1 MKKQSVKRSIFQIL
15 LCIIAWCRLAAQ
27 PQLYNH
33 PELKW
38 WTIETDHFFVHY
50 HEGAERSASLTAKIA
65 EEIYQPIT
73 SLYHY
78 EPGEKM
84 HFVVRDH
91 ADESN
96 GASYYYDNKVEIWAP
111 AADFLLRGSHNWLR
125 NVITHEFSHMISL
138 GAARK
143 MPRQIPAIYFQY
155 LGYEKERRPD
165 VLHGYPNTI
174 VSFPFAGT
182 VIPPWFAEGMAQFQR
197 AGLDY
202 DTWDTHRDMVLRMAV
217 LEGELLSLNEM
228 AHFDKNSLG
237 NERVYNQGYG
247 LTLYMVQ
254 RYGEEVVRELVQAM
268 KQPLQMDF
276 SGAVRKVLNLSESE
290 LYDEWVVWLR
300 DHYCA
305 GIDLVQQSLFV
316 GKIIQEKGSGN
327 FYPVI
332 SPDGSRMAF
341 LSNRGMDYLSQTGL
355 WIADLQ
361 SGKSRKITS
370 GVTSSLSWSP
380 NGNQLVYAKRT
391 DRTTQGSYYY
401 DLYRYD
407 LGKDEEKRM
416 TYSLR
421 ARHPDWSRDN
431 QRLVCVVEQ
440 DGTSN
445 LVIVDTDGQNIHP
458 ITSFQ
463 NGEEIFSPRWFDQD
477 RKILFAFSEDGEGRD
492 IAVIDSSGSCF
503 QYVLKTEND
512 ERDPFPGDDGN
523 VIYFSSDRTGIFNL
537 YQLEYTSGKI
547 AQLTNVLGGAFM
559 PAVSREGQLVYS
571 LFTAEGYHLAQID
584 TLEKIAPQTAVYSS
598 PYDGL
603 RTRSVS
609 EKWDIA
615 GYDDRDVVDYPSRP
629 YKPIY
634 SKIMFLPR
642 IMFDYP
648 RKMKIGL
655 YLYGSDYLDKIS
667 ILGSVA
673 VNELFDTD
681 IFGFFEYRRFYPTL
695 FIEAY
700 QQTRHKTIEEI
711 DAEFKLRY
719 NLMEVDIG
727 ADWRLSPSSVLRT
740 AFIYSRYSYSGSGE
754 FVYQNVFGKFT
765 SVYHRGRVLQLR
777 LSHRSI
783 PSTLN
788 SEIAPNHGRDITL
801 QFERAWQSY
810 GDSAG
815 VSEKHGTPID
825 IYSSYGYE
833 QIQLDWRE
841 YLPSVWK
848 SHSMM
853 FRLRAGLIDQP
864 VASFYHFFAGGLDGL
879 KGYPYY
885 SLEGRKL
892 LHLGLAYRFPLFQKM
907 ELRVW
912 FVHLHRLFLS
922 LYCDAG
928 DAWSEGGLR
937 LSRWKKDVGA
947 QLRLTLTTFY
957 TYPMSLF
964 IDAAYGMDRFTHR
977 DQEYGLEWRTYFGIL
992 FQFLD

>member
-1 MKKQSVKRSIFQIL
+1 MKRFIFQIL
-15 LCIIAWCRLAAQ
+15 LLLSLWGWASAQ
-27 PQLYNH
+27 LQLYNH

-65 EEIYQPIT
+65 EEIYPPIT
-73 SLYHY
+73 SLYEY
-78 EPGEKM
+78 EPGEKI
-84 HFVVRDH
+84 HFVIRDH

-174 VSFPFAGT
+174 VSFPLAGT

-202 DTWDTHRDMVLRMAV
+202 DTWDTHRDMVLRTAV
-217 LEGELLSLNEM
+217 LEGGLLSLNEM
-228 AHFDKNSLG
+228 AHFDKTSLG

-247 LTLYMVQ
+247 LTLYMAQ
-254 RYGEEVVRELVQAM
+254 QYGEEVMRDLVQAM
-268 KQPLQMDF
+268 KQPLRMNF
-276 SGAVRKVLNLSESE
+276 SGAVRKVLDLSEGE
-290 LYDEWVVWLR
+290 LYDAWVAWLGNYYR
-300 DHYCA
+300 TGVDR
-305 GIDLVQQSLFV
+305 VQQNMIM
-316 GKIIQEKGSGN
+316 GTIIQEKGSGN
-327 FYPVI
+327 FYPVL
-332 SPDGSRMAF
+332 SPGGSRMAF
-341 LSNRGMDYLSQTGL
+341 LSNQGMDYLSQTSL
-355 WIADLQ
+355 WIVDLS
-361 SGKSRKITS
+361 SGKSRKITG
-370 GVTSSLSWSP
+370 GVPSSLSWSP
-380 NGNQLVYAKRT
+380 DGNQLVYGKRT
-391 DRTTQGSYYY
+391 SRTAQGSYYF

-407 LGKDEEKRM
+407 LKEGEEKRI
-416 TYSLR
+416 THFLR
-421 ARHPDWSRDN
+421 ARHPDWSHDGKH
-431 QRLVCVVEQ
+431 LVSIVEQ

-445 LVIVDTDGQNIHP
+445 LVVVDTDGQHFKK

-463 NGEEIFSPRWFDQD
+463 NGEQIFSPRWFDQD
-477 RKILFAFSEDGEGRD
+477 RKILFAFSEDGNGRD

-503 QYVLKTEND
+503 EYILNTEDD
-512 ERDPFPGDDGN
+512 ERDPFPEDDGKT
-523 VIYFSSDRTGIFNL
+523 IYFSSDQTGIFNL
-537 YQLEYTSGKI
+537 YQLDCPSGKVT
-547 AQLTNVLGGAFM
+547 QLTNVLGGAFM
-559 PAVSREGQLVYS
+559 PSVSGEGQLVYS
-571 LFTAEGYHLAQID
+571 LFTNEGYRIARID
-584 TLEKIAPQTAVYSS
+584 SPEAIAPRTAVYSS

-609 EKWDIA
+609 ENRDIA
-615 GYDDRDVVDYPSRP
+615 LYDDRDVIPYSSQP

-648 RKMKIGL
+648 RKMKLGL
-655 YLYGSDYLDKIS
+655 YFYGSDYLDKIS
-667 ILGSVA
+667 ILGGVA
-673 VNELFDTD
+673 VNDLFDTD
-681 IFGFFEYRRFYPTL
+681 IFGLFEYRRFYPTL

-711 DAEFKLRY
+711 DAEFKLKY

-727 ADWRLSPSSVLRT
+727 ADWRLSPSNLLRT

-765 SVYHRGRVLQLR
+765 SVYHRGRVLQIR
-777 LSHRSI
+777 LSHRSVS
-783 PSTLN
+783 STLASN
-788 SEIAPNHGRDITL
+788 IAPRGGRDVTL

-825 IYSSYGYE
+825 IYSTFGYE

-848 SHSMM
+848 SHSLM

-864 VASFYHFFAGGLDGL
+864 VASFYDFFAGGLDGL

-907 ELRVW
+907 ELRIW
-912 FVHLHRLFLS
+912 FVHLHRLYIS

-928 DAWSEGGLR
+928 DAWSDGGLQ

-964 IDAAYGMDRFTHR
+964 VDAAYGLDRFTYR
-977 DQEYGLEWRTYFGIL
+977 NQPYGQEWRTYFGIL